1 MMLHD
6 QLQLLEEKFDT
17 RLRIGFDL
25 SFLQKEIKRVNLFQI
40 PRIRNFQHIEIL
52 FLKTRDSLNFI
63 PGISGSFLWD
73 GNSHEKIHL
82 NLYWSNIMRNFLVV
96 KTSLNLSAFQEQH
109 LVALE
114 NEQES
119 LGKTLDGLMQKLGNV
134 REKDDAIAMQI
145 KFNSTMA
152 ASLSDI
158 YGVPLGYVIS
168 TRQFSPIKSKIITCI
183 DKKS

>member
-1 MMLHD
+1 M
-6 QLQLLEEKFDT
+6 
-17 RLRIGFDL
+17 I
-25 SFLQKEIKRVNLFQI
+25 
-40 PRIRNFQHIEIL
+40 
-52 FLKTRDSLNFI
+52 
-63 PGISGSFLWD
+63 
-73 GNSHEKIHL
+73 
-82 NLYWSNIMRNFLVV
+82 V

-119 LGKTLDGLMQKLGNV
+119 LGKTLDGLMEKLGNV

-158 YGVPLGYVIS
+158 YGVPLGYVIC
-168 TRQFSPIKSKIITCI
+168 TRQFLPIKNKIITCS